1 MNTQMSINNH
11 HQIIILGC
19 GPSSLSAATQLV
31 RTGISVLIIA
41 EEIGGLIQNANLI
54 ENLLGFPNGITAG
67 EMVAIMHETIIKY
80 QIPVI
85 NEKILEVSC
94 DDTQYL
100 IKTVSKNYSCE
111 YLVIGT
117 GTIPNSLQIPG
128 EEDAHNGNLLFY
140 DLYKFTSVR
149 ENLDIGIVGGGDAAY
164 DYALN
169 LSKNMS
175 NIEILQRNKKSTAL
189 SLLIQR
195 VNEKENISV
204 ITDVKVRN
212 IEIEANMVKLSL
224 ESSDGMISKK
234 YNTVL
239 VTVGRSPNIS
249 FLSPKLKDYYKRII
263 DKEQAPAIKTGENI
277 KKIWFIGDIKNQKH
291 RQLAIAMGD
300 GIKAAMQI
308 TAMLHK

>member
-128 EEDAHNGNLLFY
+128 EEDAHN
-140 DLYKFTSVR
+140 VR

-212 IEIEANMVKLSL
+212 IEIETNMVKLSL

-234 YNTVL
+234 YNTVF